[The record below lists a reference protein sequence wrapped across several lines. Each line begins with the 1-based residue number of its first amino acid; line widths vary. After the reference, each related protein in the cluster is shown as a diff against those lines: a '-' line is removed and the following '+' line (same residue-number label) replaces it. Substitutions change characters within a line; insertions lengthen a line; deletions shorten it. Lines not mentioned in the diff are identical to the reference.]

1 MPNWCQN
8 QLTLRH
14 KDSREVER
22 AIAAFQRGKLLN
34 EFVPCPQ
41 ELQDE
46 STGFANA
53 DVKADRVAKY
63 GYESWYD
70 WSVQHWGTK
79 WDVGGE
85 DRGYAEFDEHTVV
98 MDFDSAWAPP
108 IAAMQALEQQ
118 GFEIKILYNEPGMAF
133 CGWYV
138 TGGINEEFNYT
149 NLTAAETAEKLPDEI
164 DDTFGIVE
172 MLRDWE
178 EATGDKD
185 DTDRSVDSL

>member
-8 QLTLRH
+8 QLTMRH
-14 KDSREVER
+14 KDAREIER
-22 AIAAFQRGKLLN
+22 AIAAFERGQLLN

-41 ELQDE
+41 ELRDE

-85 DRGYAEFDEHTVV
+85 DSGYAEFDEHTVV

-108 IAAMQALEQQ
+108 IAAMQAFEQQ

-138 TGGINEEFNYT
+138 TGGVNEEFNYT
-149 NLTAAETAEKLPDEI
+149 NLTAAETAEQLPAEI

-172 MLRDWE
+172 MLQDWE

-185 DTDRSVDSL
+185 DTD